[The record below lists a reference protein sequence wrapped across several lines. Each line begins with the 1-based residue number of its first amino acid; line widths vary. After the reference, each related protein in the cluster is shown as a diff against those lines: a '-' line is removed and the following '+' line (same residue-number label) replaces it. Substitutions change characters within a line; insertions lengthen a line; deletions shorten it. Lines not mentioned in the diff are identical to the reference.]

1 MRRRHPVPLRDK
13 RCPPRRA
20 GFSLPELLASVAIL
34 AVLLALLFPA
44 LRKARRAA
52 VALAAPVAYL
62 GADSRVH
69 ATDARGGLDLQ
80 FDVVANRTMQCPV
93 CHAPP
98 SWSPS
103 GQTLAFSL
111 MAQGQRLTAFVEP
124 ASGKLRTVR
133 EDRYFL
139 GWLDGDTY
147 LETQGLS
154 ALFVR
159 RAGGPPSHDALA
171 NEARV
176 AFIAPAPAG
185 APGPYIAS
193 VQSGPRGMVTFLR
206 KDMSLGRPVWVEP
219 AAGVLA
225 NEQPRVTRRA
235 NSSPGASGAT
245 RTITRTPRSP
255 GSSPSSTSPS
265 RRRARPRS
273 WAPST
278 SAPSSAT
285 GRKTAG
291 SWPTSVTTTARGAWS
306 SSTARADSSGPST
319 PRPRR
324 PPASSPPGGSTATA
338 DPKRPTPPPGRG
350 ARGGMTGRSSGRP

>member
-1 MRRRHPVPLRDK
+1 MRRRHPAPVRDK

-52 VALAAPVAYL
+52 VALSAPVAYL

-69 ATDARGGLDLQ
+69 ATDARSGLDLQ

-206 KDMSLGRPVWVEP
+206 KDLSLGRPVWVEP

-225 NEQPRVTRRA
+225 NEQPRVDPQGEFVAWSKRRDP
-235 NSSPGASGAT
+235 NNNKDST
-245 RTITRTPRSP
+245 VPRFIALKHVSE
-255 GSSPSSTSPS
+255 
-265 RRRARPRS
+265 
-273 WAPST
+273 PST
-278 SAPSSAT
+278 
-285 GRKTAG
+285 
-291 SWPTSVTTTARGAWS
+291 
-306 SSTARADSSGPST
+306 
-319 PRPRR
+319 R
-324 PPASSPPGGSTATA
+324 PPSILGAEYFSAFFCDWTEDGRLLANVSDDNRTWRLVVLDREGRLQWTLDTPAPPAAGVVASWRKYGH
-338 DPKRPTPPPGRG
+338 R
-350 ARGGMTGRSSGRP
+350 